1 MPNVPF
7 LGVDNRNMH
16 PNAFFNVYVV
26 IATFCVVVFLLRTY
40 RKQAKTRRIRRIES
54 RLIGW

>member
-1 MPNVPF
+1 
-7 LGVDNRNMH
+7 MH

-26 IATFCVVVFLLRTY
+26 IATFCVVVLLLRTY
-40 RKQAKTRRIRRIES
+40 RKQAKTRRVRRIES